1 MSYGLSHIWMG
12 NGKPNNM
19 ARNNLK
25 YLRVDTDRRA
35 ALRHEWNQPV
45 IWPVLLAAVLLAAG
59 SVPALISYR
68 RRERMA
74 ARQA

>member
-1 MSYGLSHIWMG
+1 MM

-25 YLRVDTDRRA
+25 YVRVDVEKRA
-35 ALRHEWNQPV
+35 ALRRAWNQPIV
-45 IWPVLLAAVLLAAG
+45 W
-59 SVPALISYR
+59 PALLILALLVLGSIPAVMSYR

-74 ARQA
+74 AKPA

>member
-1 MSYGLSHIWMG
+1 MQ

-25 YLRVDTDRRA
+25 YLRVDVEKRA
-35 ALRHEWNQPV
+35 AMRSEWNRPV
-45 IWPVLLAAVLLAAG
+45 IWPAILITILVVLSA
-59 SVPALISYR
+59 VPAFLAYR

-74 ARQA
+74 ARPA

>member
-1 MSYGLSHIWMG
+1 GLSHAWML

-25 YLRVDTDRRA
+25 YLRVDIEKRA
-35 ALRHEWNQPV
+35 AMRREWNQPIV
-45 IWPVLLAAVLLAAG
+45 WPLGLLLLVLVVSAIPAVR
-59 SVPALISYR
+59 SYR

-74 ARQA
+74 AKPA